1 MSLFGRYL
9 QHPTVATT
17 GRTAVVDAGQP
28 LDAGRM
34 VWLANN
40 AVHLAEQ
47 NPLRALRQHPGANAF
62 YAPAEPGP
70 SFTATPTTAD
80 IRWAVS
86 PKDGAAAIDLGVHY
100 VWQLPSGPLPK
111 VRVSFSTKVEGG
123 YTLGWV
129 FAIAPGTS
137 GPTWATLQTGGTTT
151 SGSWDDQSEE
161 LTLTAAELGAVDFTP
176 TNGVDEASTAE
187 GGGLRCFR
195 AFLAAYNSSNTNAP
209 GSLAWL
215 RGIALHI
222 EEP

>member
-1 MSLFGRYL
+1 MSVFGRYL
-9 QHPTVATT
+9 EHPAVAAT
-17 GRTAVVDAGQP
+17 GRTALVDAGLP

-34 VWLANN
+34 LWLCNN

-62 YAPAEPGP
+62 YAPAEAGT
-70 SFTATPTTAD
+70 SFTATPTTSD
-80 IRWAVS
+80 IRWSVS
-86 PKDGAAAIDLGVHY
+86 PKDGGCAIDLGLHY
-100 VWQLPSGPLPK
+100 VWPLPSGRLPK
-111 VRVSFSTKVEGG
+111 VRVSFTTKVEGG

-129 FAIAPGTS
+129 FAIAPGTT

-151 SGSWDDQSEE
+151 SSSWTAQEE
-161 LTLTAAELGAVDFTP
+161 ALTLTAAELRAVDYAP
-176 TNGVDEASTAE
+176 TNGVDETATGE

-195 AFLAAYNSSNTNAP
+195 CFLAAYNSSNTNAP

-215 RGIALHI
+215 RGIALHL